1 MVDEK
6 VEVTKE
12 EVLRA
17 IAIASGAHDW
27 EEVDRLY
34 KILFVINDGEEEVLE
49 KKKFA

>member
-12 EVLRA
+12 EILRA
-17 IAIASGAHDW
+17 ISVASGEHDW

-34 KILFVINDGEEEVLE
+34 KILFEINDQEEENLE